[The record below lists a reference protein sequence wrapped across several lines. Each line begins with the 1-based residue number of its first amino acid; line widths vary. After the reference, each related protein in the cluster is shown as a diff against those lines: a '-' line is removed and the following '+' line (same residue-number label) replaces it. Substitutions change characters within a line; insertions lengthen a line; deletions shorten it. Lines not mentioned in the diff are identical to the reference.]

1 MRCYTLVLLL
11 LFACLPAKAE
21 ESTAV
26 VGVVELFTSQ
36 GCSACPPADQA
47 MKDLIATGKV
57 IGLSYH
63 VDYWDYLGW
72 ADTLATSG
80 NTSRQYDYAEAM
92 GRTGVYTPQAIING
106 QDHING
112 SDIDLINQT
121 LEEQRA
127 KGQGLSV
134 KVATA
139 FVNDEIIIDVGSG
152 AGSAKVTVVY
162 FSRSNEVK
170 VERGDNAGATIDYWH
185 NVRDIQV
192 IGVWEGSAVQYKL
205 PGTLL
210 TKDNASGMAV
220 LVQQMDAEGN
230 PRHIIGANTLLSQG
244 S

>member
-1 MRCYTLVLLL
+1 M
-11 LFACLPAKAE
+11 
-21 ESTAV
+21 

-36 GCSACPPADQA
+36 GCNACPPADHV

-80 NTSRQYDYAEAM
+80 NTSRQFDYAEAM

-106 QDHING
+106 KAHFNG
-112 SDIDLINQT
+112 SDIDLINQS
-121 LEEQRA
+121 LDEQKT
-127 KGQGLSV
+127 KGQGLTV
-134 KVATA
+134 KVKAA
-139 FVNDEIIIDVGSG
+139 FVNGEILIDVGSG
-152 AGSAKVTVVY
+152 LGSAKVSVVY
-162 FSRSNEVK
+162 FSRRNQVK

-205 PGTLL
+205 PGNVL
-210 TKDNASGMAV
+210 TKDNASGLAV
-220 LVQQMDAEGN
+220 LVQYMDVEGN
-230 PRHIIGANTLLSQG
+230 PGKIIGASTLLSEG
-244 S
+244 L